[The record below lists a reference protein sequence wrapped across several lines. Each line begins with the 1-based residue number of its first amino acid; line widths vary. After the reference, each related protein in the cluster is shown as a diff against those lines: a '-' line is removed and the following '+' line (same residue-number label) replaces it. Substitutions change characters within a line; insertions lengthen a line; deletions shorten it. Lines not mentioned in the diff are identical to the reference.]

1 LRDSVGGKEEILNM
15 GWADPIHLDA
25 FCGSL
30 NSEDVLGED
39 ARHARSRY
47 APPSTPMSLSQ
58 ASEFL
63 RKLIINWTEYLQ
75 QLP

>member
-1 LRDSVGGKEEILNM
+1 M